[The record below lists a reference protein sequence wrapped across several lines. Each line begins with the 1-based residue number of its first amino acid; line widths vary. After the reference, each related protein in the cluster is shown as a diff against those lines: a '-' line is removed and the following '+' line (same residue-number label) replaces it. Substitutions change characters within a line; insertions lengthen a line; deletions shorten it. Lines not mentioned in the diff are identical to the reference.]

1 MSGLVRRLLEGSRL
15 LRWHT
20 SYQLITH
27 PLNVLV
33 TVISG
38 VLVAERWVNIYLAD
52 KRLIIEVTESFFLL
66 GEVVSA
72 FKHLLAILLLCM
84 QRRARSHFTGFLL

>member
-1 MSGLVRRLLEGSRL
+1 MSGLVRRLLEGGRL
-15 LRWHT
+15 LRRHST
-20 SYQLITH
+20 DQLITH

-38 VLVAERWVNIYLAD
+38 VLVAERWVNIDLAD

-72 FKHLLAILLLCM
+72 FKHLLAVLLLGM
-84 QRRARSHFTGFLL
+84 QRRAGSHFTGFLL

>member
-20 SYQLITH
+20 ADQLITH

-38 VLVAERWVNIYLAD
+38 VLVAERWVNIDLAD

-72 FKHLLAILLLCM
+72 FKHLLAILLLGM
-84 QRRARSHFTGFLL
+84 QRRASSHFTGFLL